1 MPTINPARGRQVR
14 PTKQEVSAAWSRLRA
29 AAELGSPL
37 ANALLIALA
46 DRPISQH
53 TDSGVI
59 NLPGHGG
66 WRGEP
71 NDPLLAILAS
81 IRESDPSSS
90 QLPENQQ

>member
-1 MPTINPARGRQVR
+1 MSTINPARGRQVR

-29 AAELGSPL
+29 AAEQGSPL
-37 ANALLIALA
+37 ANAMLIALV

-53 TDSGVI
+53 TDGGVI

-66 WRGEP
+66 WRGDP
-71 NDPLLAILAS
+71 GDPLPVILAMIRANDPTS
-81 IRESDPSSS
+81 G